1 MEKKKIDTFKIS
13 KYIPEKL
20 DGRLVMMT
28 IAKAAHEM
36 QESLSLTAEERER
49 RLYEALKEKYE
60 KG

>member
-1 MEKKKIDTFKIS
+1 MEKKKIDTSKIS

-20 DGRLVMMT
+20 DGRLAMMA
-28 IAKAAHEM
+28 IAKTAYEM